1 MKLTVR
7 QRSSEAPPGLRACLR
22 VDRRTPSLLPRLRAG
37 DIAVIDHI
45 DLDRATAQAL
55 VEARVAAVV
64 NAATMISGRYPN
76 LGPLV
81 LAEAGIPLVDSVGSD
96 AVARL
101 RDGAEVRLHQGE
113 IFVGDDLVAAGRVV
127 DLDLVRDEMD
137 QARAGMAAQLD
148 TFTRNSV
155 EFVHREEDLL
165 LHGQGLPTL
174 RTRLAGRPA
183 VVVVRSVDHAD
194 ELARITRFIAEQD
207 AVLIGVQ
214 RGADALLSAG
224 FKPHIVVLDPRD
236 ADLDQP
242 SAKALK
248 AARDV
253 VVRTDTGL
261 ARPTAERFEKMGVR
275 PQACETGAAAEDLA
289 LLLAHR
295 GGASVIVGV
304 GLHATLE
311 EFLDRQ
317 RPGLASTYLTRLT
330 VGERLVDARSL
341 PVLYSGRVKTWHL
354 LLVLLVGL
362 AAVAAAVA
370 TTPVGHQWASDLEPT
385 LRRLLDN
392 LQGLFS

>member
-7 QRSSEAPPGLRACLR
+7 QRTAEAPPGLRAPAR
-22 VDRRTPSLLPRLRAG
+22 VDRRTPSLLPRLRPG

-64 NAATMISGRYPN
+64 NAAPMISGRFPN

-81 LAEAGIPLVDSVGSD
+81 LAEAGIPLVDTVGSD
-96 AVARL
+96 ALARL
-101 RDGAEVRLHQGE
+101 RDGVEVRLHEGE
-113 IFVGDDLVAAGRVV
+113 LFTADGPLARGRVV
-127 DLDLVRDEMD
+127 DLDLVRAEMD
-137 QARAGMAAQLD
+137 EAREGMAAQLD
-148 TFTRNSV
+148 TFTRNRV
-155 EFVHREEDLL
+155 ELVHREEDLL
-165 LHGQGLPTL
+165 LHGQGLPAL
-174 RTRLAGRPA
+174 RTKLAGRPV
-183 VVVVRSVDHAD
+183 VVVVRSVDHEE
-194 ELARITRFIAEQD
+194 ELTRITRFIYEQD

-214 RGADALLSAG
+214 RGADALVAAG
-224 FKPHIVVLDPRD
+224 LKPHIVVLDPRD
-236 ADLDQP
+236 ADRDQP
-242 SAKALK
+242 SPKALK
-248 AARDV
+248 SARDV
-253 VVRTDTGL
+253 VVRTDAGL
-261 ARPTAERFEKMGVR
+261 ARATAERFEKLGVR
-275 PQACETGAAAEDLA
+275 PQVCETGAAAEDLA

-295 GGASVIVGV
+295 GDASVIVGV

-330 VGERLVDARSL
+330 VGDRLVDARSL

-370 TTPVGHQWASDLEPT
+370 TTPVGHQWASDLEPA
-385 LRRLLDN
+385 LRRLFHDF
-392 LQGLFS
+392 QGLFS